1 MDCFSRQGASFAGLV
16 APVVLAMVLMPIG
29 STMPCARGTD
39 SVQGV
44 SPSLSPAIAT
54 ALVFVEDDVEV
65 EHGEFTVLIPGRA
78 LQLPRGTMTTGWL
91 TSFLWTERLHRPPIA

>member
-1 MDCFSRQGASFAGLV
+1 MDGFSRQGAHFTGLV

-29 STMPCARGTD
+29 QTMPCAPGSD

-44 SPSLSPAIAT
+44 SASLSPAITT
-54 ALVFVEDDVEV
+54 ALGVFVEDDVEV
-65 EHGEFTVLIPGRA
+65 GHGEVTVLIPGRA
-78 LQLPRGTMTTGWL
+78 LQMPSGTTGWL